1 MANKKSGNKKDPA
14 AQIWESFPDIS
25 SLSFILD
32 EDGLHV
38 LNTNDLPEEFHEL
51 GFTMDPYEYGRHDM
65 ASKIRKIA
73 ESGGRS
79 RVKNLLI
86 ILKQLMKRVST
97 STHVYAKIAGGYDNF
112 TPGVVWC
119 RVLDWVIVHLRDR
132 HNRSV
137 VKPLIEVLYQISEFN
152 EDEWLSGDIF
162 RILSHYMSND
172 EINTLRSQYE
182 QQKVDNGYLF

>member
-119 RVLDWVIVHLRDR
+119 RVLDWVIVHLR
-132 HNRSV
+132 
-137 VKPLIEVLYQISEFN
+137 
-152 EDEWLSGDIF
+152 
-162 RILSHYMSND
+162 
-172 EINTLRSQYE
+172 
-182 QQKVDNGYLF
+182 